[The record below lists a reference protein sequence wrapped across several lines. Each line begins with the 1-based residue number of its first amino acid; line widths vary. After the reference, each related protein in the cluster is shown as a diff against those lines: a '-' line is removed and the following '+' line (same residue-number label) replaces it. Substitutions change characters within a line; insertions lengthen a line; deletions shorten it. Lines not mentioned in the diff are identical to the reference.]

1 MCFWTSFPPLLSQ
14 DVQIAAYQAGK
25 DEVESRIGGVLQEPG
40 PVRSE
45 CEGLKSRGVGLLQ
58 AS

>member
-1 MCFWTSFPPLLSQ
+1 MVCVFGPAFLHFSLRMSRLLHTRLE
-14 DVQIAAYQAGK
+14 K

-45 CEGLKSRGVGLLQ
+45 CEGLKSRGRYVE
-58 AS
+58 A